1 MGTPKKTAKPKAK
14 QPTAAEPKRGRGG
27 RPTVYRSEFAE
38 IAKQRCERGAT
49 DADVAA
55 ELKIDRAT
63 LYRWRHTH
71 PEFCDALKA
80 GKHDLDERVISTLAH
95 RALGYTFETEEIHVV
110 NGKIVRVPIVKHM
123 PPDPTSMIFWLKNR
137 RPAEFR
143 DRQEMK
149 VDVQLSL
156 AELVTMSFRP
166 DLPEPKVIEHDPDE
180 TEK

>member
-14 QPTAAEPKRGRGG
+14 QPTAAEPKRGRG
-27 RPTVYRSEFAE
+27 RPSGYRPEFAE
-38 IAKQRCERGAT
+38 QARKLCELGAT
-49 DADVAA
+49 DFEVAKF
-55 ELKIDRAT
+55 LNIDSAT
-63 LYRWRHTH
+63 FYRWRHSF
-71 PEFCDALKA
+71 PEFCESLKA
-80 GKHDLDERVISTLAH
+80 GKDVLDERVVRSLAH
-95 RALGYTFETEEIHVV
+95 KALGYTFESEKIFA
-110 NGKIVRVPIVKHM
+110 NQGKILRAKTIEHV
-123 PPDPTSMIFWLKNR
+123 PPDTTAMIFWLKNR